1 MSVSST
7 PQSGPRSHVV
17 ADLVSETR
25 FVSPSTQRRHV
36 QQTST
41 PLLAGFPGND
51 DELERRQRRRSRVA
65 AGTLDASAKIYAV
78 RVDAVHADTYRV
90 LGGLGKDSKPGPEG
104 EQEAQE
110 EEGGES
116 EGAKKPK
123 RKKSSNKKT
132 VEQNLNNINSSESE
146 RKCEV
151 RAARKP
157 GGSWESPSIT
167 SSASHVSL
175 CPPTRVP
182 SAARFFSHCKLTV
195 QPPQSYSVGGQR
207 SSGQLAGRRLAR
219 PQGAQVDPMFQ
230 KMASS
235 FDESSTAGVFLP
247 VLRSFDCYS
256 ELLFHSDVAPLR
268 SGPARELPPVSRVSV
283 ARLRASLQQ
292 AQEKASICP
301 SLEDFSFTQWT
312 SESYNQNVSEMLEK
326 HKRGDHVFDVHA
338 EPESEPWGCG
348 PEGDEDFDADA
359 CEEGKEGDVSRD
371 EERREGC
378 TARERNRDVIPIG
391 EGDIGTMCLQLS
403 SKPGEYSYF
412 SPRTMSMWAG
422 PGHWRFK
429 PRHKHHLLA
438 PGQLSKLS
446 KKRLSGEHEDGIGEY
461 DYNNPNDTSNFCPG
475 VQVNKIELN
484 YAKTAKKMDMR
495 RLKRSM
501 WCLLTDREDKAV
513 EVRHEIRVQTTNP
526 LFGSGAIPSHHA
538 YQSLLKELLTGLPSA
553 ASSKGAPCGVQDVPY
568 SLDVVGSSPGYS
580 TADRGWELTGG
591 RSQLAECRPGG
602 GRVRSARMSSAHRAP
617 APPVVWPGACGLACK
632 LPRAALSSDAVAL
645 RWLHSEC
652 EKKRTA
658 DGTRF
663 GGQRVFIFTLPS
675 QFHRQYNLNKC
686 IFF

>member
-1 MSVSST
+1 MA
-7 PQSGPRSHVV
+7 P
-17 ADLVSETR
+17 
-25 FVSPSTQRRHV
+25 
-36 QQTST
+36 
-41 PLLAGFPGND
+41 
-51 DELERRQRRRSRVA
+51 
-65 AGTLDASAKIYAV
+65 
-78 RVDAVHADTYRV
+78 
-90 LGGLGKDSKPGPEG
+90 
-104 EQEAQE
+104 
-110 EEGGES
+110 
-116 EGAKKPK
+116 
-123 RKKSSNKKT
+123 
-132 VEQNLNNINSSESE
+132 
-146 RKCEV
+146 
-151 RAARKP
+151 
-157 GGSWESPSIT
+157 
-167 SSASHVSL
+167 
-175 CPPTRVP
+175 
-182 SAARFFSHCKLTV
+182 
-195 QPPQSYSVGGQR
+195 
-207 SSGQLAGRRLAR
+207 
-219 PQGAQVDPMFQ
+219 VDPMFQ

-256 ELLFHSDVAPLR
+256 ELLFHSDITPLR

-312 SESYNQNVSEMLEK
+312 SESYNQPFVNAGSLFLFAVQNVSEMLEK
-326 HKRGDHVFDVHA
+326 HKRSDHVFDVHA

-348 PEGDEDFDADA
+348 PEGDEDFDADT

-378 TARERNRDVIPIG
+378 TASFSLSRYGGGGNYKAHSVCLNSCGSRDVIPIG

-429 PRHKHHLLA
+429 PRHKQDDVPEKEKKKRKAKKAFELNFDEDVNFEVYFRVTRAATTFAKSALDKPNKKTTLPADFHYEPDRLLRLSLKPA
-438 PGQLSKLS
+438 STLSKLS

-475 VQVNKIELN
+475 VQMGDSDDDDDDHSGFRGPDGMFEMTGHPSAGESGLPGSASGQDITSYGEDNLVAEPQKVNKIELN

-526 LFGSGAIPSHHA
+526 LFGSGAIPSHPA

-553 ASSKGAPCGVQDVPY
+553 ASSKGAPCGVQDVTY
-568 SLDVVGSSPGYS
+568 SLDAVGSSPGYS
-580 TADRGWELTGG
+580 TADRGWELPGG
-591 RSQLAECRPGG
+591 GSQLAERRPGG

-645 RWLHSEC
+645 RRLHGESAVCKE
-652 EKKRTA
+652 A
-658 DGTRF
+658 
-663 GGQRVFIFTLPS
+663 GG
-675 QFHRQYNLNKC
+675 
-686 IFF
+686 

>member
-51 DELERRQRRRSRVA
+51 DELERRQRRRSVGFSFLFSWLLILLVFVIFFVGGNVETIFCRNWKNQELFKVA

-219 PQGAQVDPMFQ
+219 PQGAQV
-230 KMASS
+230 
-235 FDESSTAGVFLP
+235 
-247 VLRSFDCYS
+247 
-256 ELLFHSDVAPLR
+256 
-268 SGPARELPPVSRVSV
+268 
-283 ARLRASLQQ
+283 
-292 AQEKASICP
+292 
-301 SLEDFSFTQWT
+301 
-312 SESYNQNVSEMLEK
+312 
-326 HKRGDHVFDVHA
+326 RG
-338 EPESEPWGCG
+338 E
-348 PEGDEDFDADA
+348 
-359 CEEGKEGDVSRD
+359 
-371 EERREGC
+371 
-378 TARERNRDVIPIG
+378 
-391 EGDIGTMCLQLS
+391 
-403 SKPGEYSYF
+403 
-412 SPRTMSMWAG
+412 PRT
-422 PGHWRFK
+422 P
-429 PRHKHHLLA
+429 
-438 PGQLSKLS
+438 
-446 KKRLSGEHEDGIGEY
+446 
-461 DYNNPNDTSNFCPG
+461 
-475 VQVNKIELN
+475 
-484 YAKTAKKMDMR
+484 
-495 RLKRSM
+495 
-501 WCLLTDREDKAV
+501 
-513 EVRHEIRVQTTNP
+513 
-526 LFGSGAIPSHHA
+526 
-538 YQSLLKELLTGLPSA
+538 
-553 ASSKGAPCGVQDVPY
+553 
-568 SLDVVGSSPGYS
+568 
-580 TADRGWELTGG
+580 
-591 RSQLAECRPGG
+591 
-602 GRVRSARMSSAHRAP
+602 
-617 APPVVWPGACGLACK
+617 WP
-632 LPRAALSSDAVAL
+632 
-645 RWLHSEC
+645 
-652 EKKRTA
+652 T
-658 DGTRF
+658 
-663 GGQRVFIFTLPS
+663 
-675 QFHRQYNLNKC
+675 
-686 IFF
+686 